1 MGNLLDMEC
10 ARVIHE
16 CPYLL
21 AFGRGG
27 QRLRPN
33 SGNDPFLLWRGRRK
47 PGDLVREIAMDWPDA
62 WLQAPL
68 KRMAITGM
76 VFFTIFAFS

>member
-1 MGNLLDMEC
+1 M
-10 ARVIHE
+10 
-16 CPYLL
+16 PYLL

-33 SGNDPFLLWRGRRK
+33 SGNDPFLLCCGRRK
-47 PGDLVREIAMDWPDA
+47 PGDLVREIAMDRPDA
-62 WLQAPL
+62 WLQAPPL

-76 VFFTIFAFS
+76 GFYEFCFLLNVGTWYLRNIKNF

>member
-10 ARVIHE
+10 ARVICE

-27 QRLRPN
+27 QRPRPN
-33 SGNDPFLLWRGRRK
+33 IGNAPFFCDADGENW
-47 PGDLVREIAMDWPDA
+47 GDLVQEIAMGWPDR
-62 WLQAPL
+62 WFQAPL
-68 KRMAITGM
+68 KWMAITRM
-76 VFFTIFAFS
+76 VFTNFAFR